1 VRKYSRKIVYSLV
14 ILMLWAVSVGSPLKA
29 EAGMIKEQFEVTD
42 GVYYK
47 DVRLSNST
55 SDQAIR
61 VMKVNVNDPYTK
73 VEVGVPS
80 SLNKLERTTTQ
91 ALENH
96 REGHAV
102 VGAINASFFHS
113 GTAMNLV
120 SEDNRLVHAGEIFEG
135 EDKYVNEPI
144 AFGIN
149 EIGKG
154 IIDHYQIDMKYVHNG
169 KKHSITST
177 NKARSVNN
185 TILYTSDF
193 PSDYTNTNAYGTEV
207 VVTLPSAPTLEFGST
222 VEGTVEAVRH
232 EGDTTKTAIPTNGF
246 VLSGH
251 GTGADA
257 LKNMKVGDSI
267 SLSINVDNKWR
278 NSSFML
284 ASGPMLVKDGKVSLT
299 MDPNSPNARTR
310 APRTAVAI
318 DRTGNKVFFVT
329 VDGRQSGYSNGMNL
343 TEFAEYL
350 VHLGAYRALN
360 LDGGGSTTM
369 AVRYPGTD
377 KVKLANSPSD
387 GYERSVS
394 TTLMAISTA
403 PEQIFKDVKP
413 SYWASYE
420 IEKLVNEG
428 TIAGYPDNTFR
439 PSLSIS
445 RSHAAV
451 LLTRALGL
459 DTSNVTN
466 PGFKDV
472 KTTDK
477 YYKEIAA
484 AENAGLLKGRGKGL
498 FAKEGQLTRAEMAVI
513 LQRAFNIPNTDKSYY
528 SDIKSNHY
536 AYKAVNAIT
545 HNNIAGGYPDG
556 TFKPSNPVT
565 RAEFSVFLYR
575 AN

>member
-1 VRKYSRKIVYSLV
+1 VRKYSKKIVYSFI
-14 ILMLWAVSVGSPLKA
+14 ILMVWAVSLESPLKT
-29 EAGMIKEQFEVTD
+29 EAAMVKEQFKVSEGID
-42 GVYYK
+42 YK
-47 DVRLSNST
+47 DVRLSNT
-55 SDQAIR
+55 ITNQAVR
-61 VMKVNVNDPYTK
+61 VMEINVNNPYTK

-80 SLNKLERTTTQ
+80 SLNKLERTTTN
-91 ALENH
+91 ALRNH

-102 VGAINASFFHS
+102 VGAINASFFYS

-120 SEDNRLVHAGEIFEG
+120 SKDNRLVHAGEIFEG

-149 EIGKG
+149 ANGKG
-154 IIDHYQIDMKYVHNG
+154 IIDHYQIDMNYIHSG
-169 KKHSITST
+169 KGYSITST

-193 PSDYTNTNAYGTEV
+193 PSNYTNTNAYGTEV

-222 VEGTVEAVRH
+222 VKGTVKAVRH

-251 GTGADA
+251 GTGSDS
-257 LKNMKVGDSI
+257 LKNIKVGDSI
-267 SLSINVDNKWR
+267 SLSINVDSKWKS
-278 NSSFML
+278 SSFML
-284 ASGPMLVKDGKVSLT
+284 ASGPMLVKNGKVSLT
-299 MDPNSPNARTR
+299 MDPNSPSARTR

-318 DRTGNKVFFVT
+318 DRTGEKVFFVT

-350 VHLGAYRALN
+350 VSLGAYRALN

-377 KVKLANSPSD
+377 KVKVANSPSD

-394 TTLMAISTA
+394 TILMAVSTV
-403 PEQIFKDVKP
+403 PKPIFKDVKH
-413 SYWASYE
+413 SFWASYE
-420 IEKLVNEG
+420 IEKLVNKG

-439 PSLSIS
+439 PNLSIS

-451 LLTRALGL
+451 LLTRELGL

-466 PGFKDV
+466 PGFKDI
-472 KTTDK
+472 KPTDK

-498 FAKEGQLTRAEMAVI
+498 FAKDSQLTRAEMAII
-513 LQRAFNIPNTDKSYY
+513 LRKAFNIPDTDQSYY
-528 SDIKSNHY
+528 PDLKSSHW
-536 AYKAVNAIT
+536 AYSSVNAIT
-545 HNNIAGGYPDG
+545 HHNIAGGYPDG
-556 TFKPSNPVT
+556 TFKPNNPVT